1 MLMMGF
7 ELRFLH
13 TSYDTYMCSA
23 FHFFKTTRRIPP
35 MSDVSPEYLSWTG
48 PTVQCSDIA
57 LVPSGVLFSF
67 IWEISYCRVP
77 NTSSSLLYFFALYF
91 LIAHMMVVRAIQNAT
106 VRSKHGSG
114 HTRNTQSTL
123 VVTLF
128 LTLIRPLWTLTKNVC
143 IVVNFL
149 NVKKK

>member
-13 TSYDTYMCSA
+13 TSYDTYVCSA
-23 FHFFKTTRRIPP
+23 FHFFKTSRRIPP
-35 MSDVSPEYLSWTG
+35 MCDVSPEYLSWAG
-48 PTVQCSDIA
+48 PAVQCSDIA
-57 LVPSGVLFSF
+57 LVPSSVLFPF
-67 IWEISYCRVP
+67 IWGISYYRVP
-77 NTSSSLLYFFALYF
+77 NTSSSLLCFSAFHFF
-91 LIAHMMVVRAIQNAT
+91 IAHMMVIRAIQNAT

-128 LTLIRPLWTLTKNVC
+128 LTLIKPLWTLTKKC
-143 IVVNFL
+143 L
-149 NVKKK
+149 YCG